1 MVSTPLLLA
10 PRSHPAAISLPH
22 AASYIK
28 LGQIL
33 SIRPDVLPPDVMVEL
48 ARLQDKIKP
57 FSTEEARAMIEA
69 DLGAPV
75 DEIFSEFTVEPIA
88 AASLAQVGMGKGVL
102 DGVAKGRDRRPDT
115 FSPGPLSPSSSLCS
129 SIQSGLPGPR
139 SGDGPGGGGQGAA
152 ASGAVNDQQ
161 GDLRSAVGMWREETA
176 RG

>member
-1 MVSTPLLLA
+1 VVSTPLLLA

-115 FSPGPLSPSSSLCS
+115 FSPGPLSPLSVH
-129 SIQSGLPGPR
+129 QSNQVYR
-139 SGDGPGGGGQGAA
+139 ARVRATGQEVAVKVQRPAA
-152 ASGAVNDQQ
+152 LSTISKVI
-161 GDLRSAVGMWREETA
+161 
-176 RG
+176 